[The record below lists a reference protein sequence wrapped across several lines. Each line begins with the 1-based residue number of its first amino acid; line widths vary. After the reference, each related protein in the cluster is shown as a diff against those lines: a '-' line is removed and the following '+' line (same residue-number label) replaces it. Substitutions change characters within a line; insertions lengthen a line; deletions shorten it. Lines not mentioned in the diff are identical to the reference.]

1 MKKSLFPQVNVH
13 QTNIKVY
20 YNPLYHLGA
29 CRDLLGTGLLKA
41 NISER
46 LWYKAIFVG
55 SKGSRIKK
63 NTWFLLKLEVFMPK
77 MKMILLMQEM
87 CQCV

>member
-1 MKKSLFPQVNVH
+1 MKKKKLFPQANVH
-13 QTNIKVY
+13 QANIKIY
-20 YNPLYHLGA
+20 YNPLYHLGV
-29 CRDLLGTGLLKA
+29 CRDLLGTGLREA

-63 NTWFLLKLEVFMPK
+63 NTWLLLKLKVFIMPE
-77 MKMILLMQEM
+77 MKMILLRQEM
-87 CQCV
+87 C